1 MVLDTSKKVID
12 NFQWK
17 AHIAPMS
24 EDFDMDNCA
33 SGERL
38 LRVKEAAAEL
48 TVKPRTV
55 WRMIAAGE
63 LKVVHIRRCTRVY
76 LSSVKDYLKKQSQA
90 VCV

>member
-1 MVLDTSKKVID
+1 
-12 NFQWK
+12 
-17 AHIAPMS
+17 MS
-24 EDFDMDNCA
+24 EDFNMDNCA

-38 LRVKEAAAEL
+38 LRVKEAAAML
-48 TVKPRTV
+48 GRISVRSV

>member
-1 MVLDTSKKVID
+1 VVLDGRKKVID
-12 NFQWK
+12 RFQCQP
-17 AHIAPMS
+17 HIAPMS
-24 EDFDMDNCA
+24 GNCDMDIEAN
-33 SGERL
+33 GEKL
-38 LRVKEAAAEL
+38 LRVKEAAAKL

-76 LSSVKDYLKKQSQA
+76 LSSVKDYLKKQNQA